1 MIDKKRLIFY
11 KKKTRYFLRYKTI
24 INEKKMMISNLS
36 LPNLFPIVANL
47 VQEMLH
53 FGKMQC
59 DGSDI
64 DCDDNCVI

>member
-1 MIDKKRLIFY
+1 MK
-11 KKKTRYFLRYKTI
+11 
-24 INEKKMMISNLS
+24 KKMMISNLS